1 MQKIDTQIQLNE
13 AILCLELQQAESLD
27 LLKEQSNIVFDSI
40 NPINIIKNTFK
51 EVVASKEIKENIL
64 NTSIAL
70 AVGYLS
76 KKVFEEESHSPIK
89 KILGSALMFGIT
101 TVVAENSESIQTF
114 GKGLIDI
121 IKSKF
126 SDTDSGVN
134 D

>member
-1 MQKIDTQIQLNE
+1 MQKIDTQIQLTE
-13 AILCLELQQAESLD
+13 AILRLELEQAKSLD
-27 LLKEQSNIVFDSI
+27 TLKEQSNMIFDSI
-40 NPINIIKNTFK
+40 NPVNIIKNTFK

-76 KKVFEEESHSPIK
+76 KKVFEEESHSPLK

-101 TVVAENSESIQTF
+101 TVVAENSESIQSF

-121 IKSKF
+121 IKSKLI
-126 SDTDSGVN
+126 DTTTGAN